1 MAHRRHECARAF
13 AARFSFRAQAA
24 ALEGVGALWKGLVP
38 RLVLKSLGSSLWYAV
53 YMAAREAFRSAF
65 QTA

>member
-1 MAHRRHECARAF
+1 VRVRSRRAF
-13 AARFSFRAQAA
+13 LFTQAA
-24 ALEGVGALWKGLVP
+24 ALEGVGALWKGLLP

-65 QTA
+65 QTT